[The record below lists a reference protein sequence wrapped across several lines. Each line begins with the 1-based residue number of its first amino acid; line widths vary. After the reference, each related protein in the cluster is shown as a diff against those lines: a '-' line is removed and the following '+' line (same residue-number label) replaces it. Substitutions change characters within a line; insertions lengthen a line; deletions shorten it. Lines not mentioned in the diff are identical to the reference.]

1 MDGTVRVP
9 RYVVLGPK
17 RAQQQVVNNAV
28 ILVDLRMLWTMT
40 VRRWPN
46 EHLRQYDSSY
56 KVSPCS
62 RAMCMP
68 AGSVRGTRRVYDIMT
83 HCSVLIAC

>member
-17 RAQQQVVNNAV
+17 RAQQQDVNNAV

-46 EHLRQYDSSY
+46 EHGEGLQRLRQYDSSY
-56 KVSPCS
+56 KF
-62 RAMCMP
+62 
-68 AGSVRGTRRVYDIMT
+68 
-83 HCSVLIAC
+83 